1 MTFVYFDTSAL
12 IKRYVSEKGS
22 ARVVSL
28 LRRHDL
34 LSSAIT
40 PVEVMAALCR
50 RKRNG
55 ELSDEDFAATLSR
68 VHGERTRWELVEL
81 GGTVLSR
88 AEEVIQ
94 GRLPMRALDA
104 IHVASLVTFQVASGT
119 RIPFVTGDD
128 RRAGSC
134 RTHRSGCCFGRPMR
148 GKGWSG
154 LAMQYRPET
163 LFLFIAV
170 ARCLAGIYP
179 FQF

>member
-1 MTFVYFDTSAL
+1 VTFAYFDTSAL

-40 PVEVMAALCR
+40 PVEVMSALSR

-55 ELSDEDFAATLSR
+55 ELSDEDFAVTLSR

-88 AEEVIQ
+88 AEEIIQ
-94 GRLPMRALDA
+94 GRVPMRALDA
-104 IHVASLVTFQVASGT
+104 IHVASLVTFQAASGT
-119 RIPFVTGDD
+119 RIPFVTGDE
-128 RRAGSC
+128 RQREAAG
-134 RTHRSGCCFGRPMR
+134 HIGLDVVWVGR
-148 GKGWSG
+148 
-154 LAMQYRPET
+154 
-163 LFLFIAV
+163 
-170 ARCLAGIYP
+170 
-179 FQF
+179 

>member
-1 MTFVYFDTSAL
+1 MTFAYFDTSAL

-40 PVEVMAALCR
+40 PVEVMSALCR

-68 VHGERTRWELVEL
+68 VQGERTRWELIEL
-81 GGTVLSR
+81 GPTVLSR
-88 AEEVIQ
+88 AEEIVQ
-94 GRLPMRALDA
+94 GIVPMRSSEA
-104 IHVASLVTFQVASGT
+104 IHVASLLTFQAASGT

-128 RRAGSC
+128 RQREAAAQI
-134 RTHRSGCCFGRPMR
+134 
-148 GKGWSG
+148 G
-154 LAMQYRPET
+154 LNVDWIGP
-163 LFLFIAV
+163 
-170 ARCLAGIYP
+170 
-179 FQF
+179 

>member
-1 MTFVYFDTSAL
+1 VTFAYFDTSAL

-40 PVEVMAALCR
+40 PVEVMSALCR

-55 ELSDEDFAATLSR
+55 ELSNEDFAATLSR

-81 GGTVLSR
+81 GRTVLSQ
-88 AEEVIQ
+88 AEEIVQ
-94 GRLPMRALDA
+94 GIVPMRSLDA
-104 IHVASLVTFQVASGT
+104 IHVASLVTFQAESGT

-128 RRAGSC
+128 RQRQAAAQI
-134 RTHRSGCCFGRPMR
+134 
-148 GKGWSG
+148 G
-154 LAMQYRPET
+154 LDVVWVGP
-163 LFLFIAV
+163 
-170 ARCLAGIYP
+170 
-179 FQF
+179 